1 MMIQR
6 YYTFTTLSRGI
17 SSMRRTLGVFVRI
30 LSSSSAC
37 RLYSH
42 ALACRERDM
51 SFDVLS
57 PLPRIRIAPGKEGEE
72 IPGCVLQDLFFH
84 LDVVPDL
91 LAPGSSPSLRRKEH
105 VLLETVFERE
115 VDPLIHNLRFVRL
128 RYNPP

>member
-57 PLPRIRIAPGKEGEE
+57 PLPRIRIAPG
-72 IPGCVLQDLFFH
+72 CVLQDLFFH